1 MYYKLAHAYPF
12 CLDSVVNWLLH
23 MFMGALKAG
32 VLSLNVLD
40 TPRSWHPVE
49 AEATFGKPRV
59 LTGSTQ
65 RLYII

>member
-12 CLDSVVNWLLH
+12 CFDSTVNWLLR

-32 VLSLNVLD
+32 VLSLNALD
-40 TPRSWHPVE
+40 TLRAWHPVV
-49 AEATFGKPRV
+49 AEATFRKPRV